1 MKRLIAT
8 RTVHA
13 VMVTVRIVILMI
25 MIVAMLMTMMAV
37 MFVPA
42 IAIMPMSV
50 AACLAVP
57 VVVDG
62 IGFDLHAAA
71 TANRTHQ

>member
-1 MKRLIAT
+1 MKRLIVT
-8 RTVHA
+8 RTIHA

-25 MIVAMLMTMMAV
+25 MIVAMLMTMLMTMMAV

-50 AACLAVP
+50 AACLSVR
-57 VVVDG
+57 V
-62 IGFDLHAAA
+62 GFDLHAAA

>member
-1 MKRLIAT
+1 
-8 RTVHA
+8 
-13 VMVTVRIVILMI
+13 MI

-50 AACLAVP
+50 AVCLAVRL
-57 VVVDG
+57 
-62 IGFDLHAAA
+62 IGFDLHSAA
-71 TANRTHQ
+71 TANRTHH